1 MKKYDVLVI
10 GAGPAGYV
18 AAIRCA
24 QLGKITACVDAWI
37 GKDGKPSLG
46 GTCLNVGCIPS
57 KAWLESSEHYHEVV
71 YKLGEHG
78 IKTGEVTLD
87 VMAMKARK
95 DKIVTSL
102 TKGIEFLFK
111 KNKVTWIPGKA
122 RMLPGQKVEVTPTA
136 GKTKEVE
143 TIEAE
148 HIIIATGSAPRH
160 IPNVLIDDKF
170 VFDSSGALDFTNVP
184 RKLVIIGAGV
194 IGLELGSVWK
204 RLGSEVIL
212 LEAMDSFL
220 AMADD
225 QIAME
230 SQKEF
235 KRQGLDIRLG
245 TRVLSA
251 KPKEDSV
258 IINYQDDAGDH
269 ALECDRVIVSVGR
282 KPMLQGLGAAEVGLE
297 LDERGYIHVDEFCG
311 TNLPNVYAIGD
322 VVRGPMLA
330 HKGSEEG
337 VMVAERIAG
346 EETRL
351 NHDTIPWV
359 MYTSPEIAW
368 VGKTEKQ
375 LKASARKFK
384 TGVFP
389 LAASSRAKAMGVT
402 SGLVKIIAD
411 DKTDRILGVHIIAPS
426 ASELIAEAVVA
437 MEFAASAEDL
447 SRIVHA
453 HPSISEAIH
462 EAALA
467 VHNRSLHI

>member
-57 KAWLESSEHYHEVV
+57 KAWLESSEHYHEVL
-71 YKLGEHG
+71 YQFGAHG

-87 VMAMKARK
+87 VAAMKARK
-95 DKIVTSL
+95 DKIVSSL
-102 TKGIEFLFK
+102 TKGVEFLFK
-111 KNKVTWIPGKA
+111 KNKVTWIPGRARLVPGNKA
-122 RMLPGQKVEVTPTA
+122 EITPTA
-136 GKTKEVE
+136 GKNTELE
-143 TIEAE
+143 TVEAE

-170 VFDSSGALDFTNVP
+170 VFDSSGALDFTSVP

-204 RLGSEVIL
+204 RLGSDVVL

-225 QIAME
+225 QIAAE

-258 IINYQDDAGDH
+258 IVNYQDSAGDH

-282 KPMLQGLGAAEVGLE
+282 KPMLQGLGAQEVGIE
-297 LDERGYIHVDEFCG
+297 LDERGYINVDENCM
-311 TNLPNVYAIGD
+311 TNRPNIYAIGD

-346 EETRL
+346 QEAHL

-359 MYTSPEIAW
+359 IYTSPEIAW
-368 VGKTEKQ
+368 VGKTERQ
-375 LKASARKFK
+375 LKAAARKYK
-384 TGVFP
+384 CGVFP

-402 SGLVKIIAD
+402 SGLVKMIAD
-411 DKTDRILGVHIIAPS
+411 EKTDRVLGVHIIAPS

-437 MEFAASAEDL
+437 MEFGASSEDI

-467 VHNRSLHI
+467 VQGRSLHI

>member
-1 MKKYDVLVI
+1 MKKFDVLVI

-18 AAIRCA
+18 AAIRSA
-24 QLGKITACVDAWI
+24 QLGQMTACVDAWV
-37 GKDGKPSLG
+37 GKDGKPALG

-57 KAWLESSEHYHEVV
+57 KAWLESSEYYYEALH
-71 YKLGEHG
+71 KLGSHG
-78 IKTGEVTLD
+78 IKASEISLD
-87 VMAMKARK
+87 VPAMAARK
-95 DKIVTSL
+95 DKVVSQL
-102 TKGIEFLFK
+102 TKGVESLFK
-111 KNKVTWIPGKA
+111 KNKVTWIPGRA
-122 RMLPGQKVEVTPTA
+122 RLQPGQRIEVTPT
-136 GKTKEVE
+136 GGGDTE
-143 TIEAE
+143 TIEAA
-148 HIIIATGSAPRH
+148 HIIIATGSVPRH
-160 IPNVLIDDKF
+160 IPNVLIDDRHI
-170 VFDSSGALDFTNVP
+170 FDSSGALDFQSVP

-204 RLGSEVIL
+204 RLGSDVIL

-225 QIAME
+225 QIATE

-251 KPKEDSV
+251 TPGENGV
-258 IINYQDDAGDH
+258 VVQYQDEAGDH
-269 ALECDRVIVSVGR
+269 ALTCDRVIVAVGR
-282 KPMLQGLGAAEVGLE
+282 KPELAGLGAAEVGLE
-297 LDERGYIHVDEFCG
+297 LDERGYIHVDEHCG

-346 EETRL
+346 QETRL

-359 MYTSPEIAW
+359 IYTAPEIAW

-375 LKASARKFK
+375 LKAAARKFK

-389 LAASSRAKAMGVT
+389 LAASGRAKAMGIT

-411 DKTDRILGVHIIAPS
+411 EKTDRILGVHMIAPT

-453 HPSISEAIH
+453 HPSISEALH
-462 EAALA
+462 EAALS
-467 VHNRSLHI
+467 VHGRSLHI

>member
-1 MKKYDVLVI
+1 MKKFDVLVI

-18 AAIRCA
+18 AAIRAA
-24 QLGKITACVDAWI
+24 QLGKITACVDAWV
-37 GKDGKPSLG
+37 GKDGKPALG

-57 KAWLESSEHYHEVV
+57 KAWLESSEHYYQIMH
-71 YKLGEHG
+71 KFGAHG
-78 IKTGEVTLD
+78 IKAGEVTLD
-87 VMAMKARK
+87 VATMAARK
-95 DKIVTSL
+95 DKIVSSL
-102 TKGIEFLFK
+102 NKGVESLFK
-111 KNKVTWIPGKA
+111 KNKVSFIPGKA
-122 RMLPGQKVEVTPTA
+122 RMLPGHKVEVTSTD
-136 GKTKEVE
+136 GSNSID

-148 HIIIATGSAPRH
+148 HIIIATGSVPRH
-160 IPNVLIDDKF
+160 IPNVFIDDKLI
-170 VFDSSGALDFTNVP
+170 FDSSGALDFKSIP

-212 LEAMDSFL
+212 LEALDSFL
-220 AMADD
+220 SMADD
-225 QIAME
+225 QIATE
-230 SQKEF
+230 AQKEF

-251 KPKEDSV
+251 TPKEDSV
-258 IINYQDDAGDH
+258 ILKYQDDSGDH
-269 ALECDRVIVSVGR
+269 ALDCDRVIVAVGR

-297 LDERGYIHVDEFCG
+297 MDERGYIHVDEYCD
-311 TNLPNVYAIGD
+311 TNLPNIYAIGD

-337 VMVAERIAG
+337 IMVAERIAG
-346 EETRL
+346 EETRI

-359 MYTSPEIAW
+359 IYTAPEIAW

-375 LKASARKFK
+375 LKASARKFNS
-384 TGVFP
+384 GVFP
-389 LAASSRAKAMGVT
+389 LAASSRAKAMGIT
-402 SGLVKIIAD
+402 SGLVKVIAD
-411 DKTDRILGVHIIAPS
+411 AKTDRILGVHMIAPA

-437 MEFAASAEDL
+437 MEFAASSEDL

-453 HPSISEAIH
+453 HPSISEAVH

-467 VHNRSLHI
+467 VSGRTIHI

>member
-18 AAIRCA
+18 AAIRAA
-24 QLGKITACVDAWI
+24 QLGKITACIDAGI
-37 GKDGKPSLG
+37 GKNGKPALG

-57 KAWLESSEHYHEVV
+57 KAWLESSEYYYDILH
-71 YKLGEHG
+71 KMGDHG
-78 IKTGEVTLD
+78 IKADQLHLD
-87 VMAMKARK
+87 VPAMAARK
-95 DKIVTSL
+95 DKIVTTL
-102 TKGIEFLFK
+102 TRGIESLFK
-111 KNKVTWIPGKA
+111 KNKVDWLPGKG
-122 RMLPGQKVEVTPTA
+122 RLLPGNKVEVTPTDKKDA
-136 GKTKEVE
+136 APEIV
-143 TIEAE
+143 EAE
-148 HIIIATGSAPRH
+148 HIIIATGSVPRH
-160 IPNVLIDDKF
+160 IPNAFIDDKF
-170 VFDSSGALDFTNVP
+170 LFDSTGALDFTTVP

-212 LEAMDSFL
+212 LEAMDTFL
-220 AMADD
+220 AMADE
-225 QIAME
+225 QIAKE
-230 SQKEF
+230 AHKEF

-245 TRVLSA
+245 ARVLSA
-251 KPKEDSV
+251 TPKSKNVV
-258 IINYQDDAGDH
+258 IQYQDESGDH
-269 ALECDRVIVSVGR
+269 ALECDRVIVAVGR
-282 KPMLQGLGAAEVGLE
+282 KPMLAGLDADKVGIE
-297 LDERGYIHVDEFCG
+297 MDEGGYIHVDEYCN

-346 EETRL
+346 QETRI
-351 NHDTIPWV
+351 NHETIPWV
-359 MYTSPEIAW
+359 IYTSPEIAW
-368 VGKTEKQ
+368 VGKNEKQ
-375 LKASARKFK
+375 LKAAARKFK
-384 TGVFP
+384 VGVFP
-389 LAASSRAKAMGVT
+389 LAASGRAKAMGVD

-411 DKTDRILGVHIIAPS
+411 TKTDRILGVHMIAPA

-453 HPSISEAIH
+453 HPSISEAMH

-467 VHNRSLHI
+467 VHGRTIHI